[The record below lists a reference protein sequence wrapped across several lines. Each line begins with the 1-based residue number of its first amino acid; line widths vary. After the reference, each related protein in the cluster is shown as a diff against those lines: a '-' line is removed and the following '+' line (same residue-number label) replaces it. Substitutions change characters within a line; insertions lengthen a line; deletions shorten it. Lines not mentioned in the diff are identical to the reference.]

1 MWVPEGE
8 IADDLIQAFEE
19 NLELTK
25 GEVLT
30 QKEDESNGQRRLIL
44 VRFIIVWVLSDKL
57 IPYFSGMIRKS

>member
-8 IADDLIQAFEE
+8 IADDLIQTFEE